1 MKKNII
7 IIFILAVLSSLFATL
22 YLYDI
27 GQQNKSMSEKV
38 KIVVANQRIEQGELI
53 TASMIKEEFIPKQYV
68 QPKCMSDIKDF
79 YINNNPIYISIA
91 PFEEGEQISSSKV
104 SSLASGFGLANTI
117 PNDKKAITL
126 LFGNQEVN
134 GIISS
139 GSRVDLISIVEYEN
153 KNHNYEEAACVVAQN
168 LLVLAAGND
177 VIGTAKNAKEEIAV
191 SVNIPITLAVS
202 MEEAQK
208 IFLAQEKGIL
218 KIVLRPTS
226 DNSVQQNKIIKVND
240 ICENAVGNTK
250 VQPVKQLSS
259 EQQKRQK
266 ELNEIISKYSQ
277 K

>member
-7 IIFILAVLSSLFATL
+7 LVFVLAILSSLFATL

-38 KIVVANQRIEQGELI
+38 KVVVANQRIEQGELI
-53 TASMIKEEFIPKQYV
+53 TASMIKEVVVPKQYA
-68 QPKCMSDIKDF
+68 QPKYISNIKDF
-79 YINNNPIYISIA
+79 YVNDNPVYISIV

-104 SSLASGFGLANTI
+104 SSLSSGFGLANTI

-139 GSRVDLISIVEYEN
+139 GSKVDLISIVEYEN
-153 KNHNYEEAACVVAQN
+153 KNHNYEEAACVIAQN

-177 VIGTAKNAKEEIAV
+177 VIGTAKNTREEIAV
-191 SVNIPITLAVS
+191 SVNVPVTLAVS
-202 MEEAQK
+202 IEEAQK

-218 KIVLRPTS
+218 KIVLRPIS
-226 DNSVQQNKIIKVND
+226 DNLIQQSKIIKMND
-240 ICENAVGNTK
+240 ICENVVVNIK
-250 VQPVKQLSS
+250 KQPNVQSNA
-259 EQQKRQK
+259 EMQKRQK